1 MIKPPSLIPHWRRA
15 WRMAS
20 VQVSLLIVAWVA
32 LPPDAQA
39 AVVGLLGVPP
49 DKVPGL
55 LALLGIAARLVAQP
69 ALQADP
75 PAQEP
80 AP

>member
-1 MIKPPSLIPHWRRA
+1 MKPVHNWRRA

-20 VQVSLLIVAWVA
+20 VQISVVIVAWVA

-55 LALLGIAARLVAQP
+55 LALLGIVARLVAQP
-69 ALQADP
+69 SVNE
-75 PAQEP
+75 QEGG
-80 AP
+80 A